1 MSQSALGT
9 VKLGGEKLQQS
20 IGGIGERAQE
30 VSKIVRLIEEI
41 ADQTNLLALNA
52 AIEAARAGE
61 AGRGFA
67 VVADEVRRLAERSA
81 QATQDISAIIERVQK
96 DVGSAVVLTDQVLVG
111 MMASI
116 DKTSSIIEQSAQATE
131 QQTESAR
138 RTLKMAENMA
148 GLAQQ
153 IAVASRENA
162 GSAAEIVK
170 ASHNMS
176 ELTNIMLDATIE
188 QKRGGETVVK
198 ATDSIADVAR
208 QNLQVVEG
216 INLAVRQLAA
226 EAETL
231 RKRVEEFT
239 V

>member
-1 MSQSALGT
+1 M
-9 VKLGGEKLQQS
+9 
-20 IGGIGERAQE
+20 
-30 VSKIVRLIEEI
+30 
-41 ADQTNLLALNA
+41 
-52 AIEAARAGE
+52 
-61 AGRGFA
+61 
-67 VVADEVRRLAERSA
+67 
-81 QATQDISAIIERVQK
+81 
-96 DVGSAVVLTDQVLVG
+96 VLTDQVLVG

-131 QQTESAR
+131 QQSESAR

>member
-1 MSQSALGT
+1 
-9 VKLGGEKLQQS
+9 
-20 IGGIGERAQE
+20 
-30 VSKIVRLIEEI
+30 
-41 ADQTNLLALNA
+41 
-52 AIEAARAGE
+52 
-61 AGRGFA
+61 
-67 VVADEVRRLAERSA
+67 
-81 QATQDISAIIERVQK
+81 VQK

-116 DKTSSIIEQSAQATE
+116 DKTSSIIE
-131 QQTESAR
+131 
-138 RTLKMAENMA
+138 
-148 GLAQQ
+148 
-153 IAVASRENA
+153 
-162 GSAAEIVK
+162 
-170 ASHNMS
+170 H
-176 ELTNIMLDATIE
+176 LTNIMLDATIE

>member
-1 MSQSALGT
+1 MEST
-9 VKLGGEKLQQS
+9 
-20 IGGIGERAQE
+20 
-30 VSKIVRLIEEI
+30 
-41 ADQTNLLALNA
+41 
-52 AIEAARAGE
+52 
-61 AGRGFA
+61 
-67 VVADEVRRLAERSA
+67 
-81 QATQDISAIIERVQK
+81 
-96 DVGSAVVLTDQVLVG
+96 
-111 MMASI
+111 
-116 DKTSSIIEQSAQATE
+116 DKTSSIIEQSAQSTE

-138 RTLKMAENMA
+138 RTLRMAENMA

-162 GSAAEIVK
+162 GSAAEIAK
-170 ASHNMS
+170 APHNRS

-208 QNLQVVEG
+208 QSLQIVED

-226 EAETL
+226 KAETL
-231 RKRVEEFT
+231 RKQVEAFT